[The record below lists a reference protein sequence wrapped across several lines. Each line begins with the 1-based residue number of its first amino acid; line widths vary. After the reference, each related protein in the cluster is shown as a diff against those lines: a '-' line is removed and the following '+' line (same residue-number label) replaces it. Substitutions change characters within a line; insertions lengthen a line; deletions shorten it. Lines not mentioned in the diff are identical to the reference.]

1 MTSDAGI
8 GRRALLRGAS
18 LGLVGWGGRGV
29 AMTGTV
35 PTLVEA
41 FYERIWNQGDLK
53 AAGELLAVGFTFR
66 GSLGAELRGIPAFLD
81 YVRSVR
87 EPLAGYRCEILE
99 CVAEGDRAFAKMQ
112 FGGRHVGVFRGYPPT
127 GKPVQWLGAALFR
140 FESGVI
146 ADLWVLGDLASLEAT
161 LKANAPVR

>member
-1 MTSDAGI
+1 VT
-8 GRRALLRGAS
+8 
-18 LGLVGWGGRGV
+18 
-29 AMTGTV
+29 TGTV

-41 FYERIWNQGDLK
+41 FYERIWNQGDIN
-53 AAGELLAVGFTFR
+53 AASELLAVGFTFR

-87 EPLAGYRCEILE
+87 EPLAGYRCEIME

-112 FGGRHVGVFRGYPPT
+112 FGGKHVGAFRGYPPT
-127 GKPVQWLGAALFR
+127 GTSVQWLGAALFR
-140 FESGVI
+140 FEAGVI

-161 LKANAPVR
+161 LEANAQVR